1 MFASMS
7 NLEQHTFIT
16 KKEVAMLL
24 RCSVG
29 TIDNYMKDGYIHS
42 YGFGRRVIFKKE
54 EIISDLIRR

>member
-16 KKEVAMLL
+16 KPEVAMLL
-24 RCSVG
+24 RCSLG
-29 TIDNYMKDGYIHS
+29 TVDNYMKNGYIHS

-54 EIISDLIRR
+54 EIIADLIRR